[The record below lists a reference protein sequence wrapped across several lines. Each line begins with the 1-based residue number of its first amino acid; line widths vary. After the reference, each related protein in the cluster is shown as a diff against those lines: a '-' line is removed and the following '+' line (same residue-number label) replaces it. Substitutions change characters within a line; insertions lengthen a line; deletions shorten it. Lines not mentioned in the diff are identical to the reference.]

1 MTEQERIERR
11 RRQERAKRNV
21 KAGRHPREVL
31 LKVPN
36 APLRERFLALVAA
49 GQITA
54 SEAASTAGWRNGRAG
69 DSQRLYRSLGIVP
82 MTMTSRQNGESIKY
96 LAREIEYETAVT
108 ICHAL
113 HADPPAVGV

>member
-11 RRQERAKRNV
+11 RRQERAKRNA

-36 APLRERFLALVAA
+36 APLRERFLTMVAA

-54 SEAASTAGWRNGRAG
+54 SEAASSAGWRNGRAG
-69 DSQRLYRSLGIVP
+69 DSQRLRRSLGIIP
-82 MTMTSRQNGESIKY
+82 MTSKQNGESIKY
-96 LAREIEYETAVT
+96 LAEEIEYETAVA
-108 ICHAL
+108 ICHAV